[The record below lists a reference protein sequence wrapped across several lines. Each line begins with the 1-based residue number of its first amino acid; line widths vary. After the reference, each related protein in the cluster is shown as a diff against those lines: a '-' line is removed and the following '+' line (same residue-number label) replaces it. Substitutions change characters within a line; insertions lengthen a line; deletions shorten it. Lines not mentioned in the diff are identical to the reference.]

1 MQPGGRVIQKYLPLI
16 PLDPAFKVSAPPP
29 PSLYFMCP
37 MLTGT
42 LCTETRCPTDRLPGT
57 PCCPAVCVSGSLLH
71 VVPLPRIGSHGPA
84 ARPVII
90 LQSPGG
96 KLVSDQQV
104 KHSFLSIGVRLV
116 TLHRCAGSSRRAAGR
131 PVSIDFRSVMSTC
144 LGRVPLGWFTQRLTR
159 RGVAVHPDP
168 AGRAQSNSRAGV

>member
-1 MQPGGRVIQKYLPLI
+1 MQPGGCVIQKYLSLI
-16 PLDPAFKVSAPPP
+16 PLDPAFNVPIPFRPAYIFLFRSI
-29 PSLYFMCP
+29 Y
-37 MLTGT
+37 
-42 LCTETRCPTDRLPGT
+42 TETRRPTDRLPGT
-57 PCCPAVCVSGSLLH
+57 ACCSNVCVPGSLLH
-71 VVPLPRIGSHGPA
+71 AVLLPRIASHSLAG
-84 ARPVII
+84 RPVFI
-90 LQSPGG
+90 LQSSGG

-144 LGRVPLGWFTQRLTR
+144 LGRVPLGWFTHRFTR

-168 AGRAQSNSRAGV
+168 AGRA

>member
-1 MQPGGRVIQKYLPLI
+1 MFPI
-16 PLDPAFKVSAPPP
+16 PLRPAYIFLPR
-29 PSLYFMCP
+29 
-37 MLTGT
+37 TI
-42 LCTETRCPTDRLPGT
+42 CTETRRPTDRLPGT
-57 PCCPAVCVSGSLLH
+57 PCCPNVCVSGSLLH
-71 VVPLPRIGSHGPA
+71 AVLLPRIGSHSPT

-90 LQSPGG
+90 LQPPGG

-144 LGRVPLGWFTQRLTR
+144 LGRVPLGWFTQRFTR
-159 RGVAVHPDP
+159 RGVSVHPDP
-168 AGRAQSNSRAGV
+168 AGRA